1 MISFLKKGKEAE
13 YLLCELFQ
21 IFGETKMS
29 SENEDIYE
37 HWDFS
42 FTIKVDVKTMKKLN
56 RNDEDYNEDIHWIEL
71 RNVHGNK
78 GWVHGKAQVI
88 AFETKETWILVERPK
103 LIELLDSKIID
114 KENFVTSPQLY
125 RIYRRSNR
133 KDAVVLINT
142 QDLKDVSFLNISKKK
157 LEQKYSKLKSLENT
171 L

>member
-1 MISFLKKGKEAE
+1 MA
-13 YLLCELFQ
+13 
-21 IFGETKMS
+21 
-29 SENEDIYE
+29 SEHEDIHE

-42 FTIKVDVKTMKKLN
+42 FNIRIDVKTMKKLN

-88 AFETKETWILVERPK
+88 AFETKGSWILVERPR
-103 LIELLDSKIID
+103 LIELLDSKILD
-114 KENFVTSPQLY
+114 KENFVTSPELY

-133 KDAVVLINT
+133 NDAVVLVPTN
-142 QDLKDVSFLNISKKK
+142 DLKDSSFLILDKNEIQSKYNKMQ
-157 LEQKYSKLKSLENT
+157 ELKNT

>member
-13 YLLCELFQ
+13 YLLCELFK
-21 IFGETKMS
+21 IFGETQMS
-29 SENEDIYE
+29 SEQEDIHE

-103 LIELLDSKIID
+103 LIELLDKKIVD

-133 KDAVVLINT
+133 KDAVVLVNT
-142 QDLKDVSFLNISKKK
+142 QDLKEISFLNISKKK
-157 LEQKYSKLKSLENT
+157 LEDQYSKLKKLENT

>member
-42 FTIKVDVKTMKKLN
+42 FTIRVDVKTMKKLN
-56 RNDEDYNEDIHWIEL
+56 RNDEDYNENIHWIEL
-71 RNVHGNK
+71 RNVHGK
-78 GWVHGKAQVI
+78 RGWVHGNAQVI
-88 AFETKETWILVERPK
+88 AFETKLAWILVERPK
-103 LIELLDSKIID
+103 LIELLDEKIID
-114 KENFVTSPQLY
+114 KENFVTTPQLY

-133 KDAVVLINT
+133 KDAVVLVNT
-142 QDLKDVSFLNISKKK
+142 SDLKNESFLILDKLK
-157 LEQKYSKLKSLENT
+157 LEDKYKKMKELQNL

>member
-13 YLLCELFQ
+13 YLLCEFFK
-21 IFGETKMS
+21 IFGETKMA
-29 SENEDIYE
+29 SEHEDINE

-42 FTIKVDVKTMKKLN
+42 FNIRIDVKTMKKLN

-88 AFETKETWILVERPK
+88 AFETKRSWILVERPR
-103 LIELLDSKIID
+103 LIELLDSKILD
-114 KENFVTSPQLY
+114 KENFVTSPELY

-133 KDAVVLINT
+133 NDAVVLVPTN
-142 QDLKDVSFLNISKKK
+142 DLKDSSFLILDKNEIQSKYNKMQ
-157 LEQKYSKLKSLENT
+157 ELKNT

>member
-13 YLLCELFQ
+13 YLLCELFK
-21 IFGETKMS
+21 IFGETKMA
-29 SENEDIYE
+29 SEYEDIHE

-42 FTIKVDVKTMKKLN
+42 FTINIDVKTMKKLN
-56 RNDEDYNEDIHWIEL
+56 RNDEDYNEDIHWLEL
-71 RNVHGNK
+71 RNVHGKK

-88 AFETKETWILVERPK
+88 AFETKKSWILVERPR

-114 KENFVTSPQLY
+114 KENFVTSPKLY

-133 KDAVVLINT
+133 KDAIVLVFTN
-142 QDLKDVSFLNISKKK
+142 DLKNISFLDIDKEK
-157 LEQKYSKLKSLENT
+157 LNNKYNKMKELENI